1 MPSRLLL
8 CTAPAAVHTNAPH
21 YPSALLV
28 RLRFPCSTFTAARM
42 AAYAASLAAL
52 SEAFPGFT
60 KEQLAAALQRH
71 QGNLDAAAAALLV
84 EQVRT

>member
-1 MPSRLLL
+1 
-8 CTAPAAVHTNAPH
+8 
-21 YPSALLV
+21 
-28 RLRFPCSTFTAARM
+28 M